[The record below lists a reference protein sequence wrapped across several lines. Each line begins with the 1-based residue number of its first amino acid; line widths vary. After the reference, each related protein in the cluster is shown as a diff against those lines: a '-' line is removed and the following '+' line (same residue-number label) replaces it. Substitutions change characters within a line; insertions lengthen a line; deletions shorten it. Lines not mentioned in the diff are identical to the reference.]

1 MSELT
6 ERDYIMSTYAF
17 APLYRELAKRFPD
30 RSHFRNQDIYD
41 ACDATGVAKGRVY
54 REVMIAD
61 NKVSRG
67 VWNLE
72 AQILPFRNVNA
83 EHTSNAPAESK
94 PVMTAVQSVTNDEVY
109 VPSADSTYVSWGN
122 FKDIKTIIDSGMFYP
137 TFITGLSGNGKTM
150 MVEQA
155 CAKSKREYVRVQITP
170 ETDEDDLIGGFRL
183 ISGET
188 VFQKGPVIKA
198 MEAGAILLID
208 EVDRSSN
215 RLMALQGVL
224 EGKPVMIK
232 KTGEL
237 ITPAPGFNVI
247 ATANTKGQGSEDGK
261 FVAATIIDEA
271 FLERFSIT
279 VEQPYPSLAIE
290 KKILLNH
297 MDKFGAVDTDFA
309 DKLTTWSEI
318 IRKTYADGGVE
329 DIISTRRLCHIA
341 QTFAIFNDRARS
353 IELCV
358 NRFDEDTK
366 SAFLDLYSKIDS
378 NEITPEV
385 NLGDVLDAI
394 DNDEPAF

>member
-1 MSELT
+1 
-6 ERDYIMSTYAF
+6 MSTYAF

-30 RSHFRNQDIYD
+30 RSHFRNKDIYD
-41 ACDATGVAKGRVY
+41 ACDATGVSKGKVY

-83 EHTSNAPAESK
+83 EQTSNAPAESR
-94 PVMTAVQSVTNDEVY
+94 PVMTAVQSVTNNEVY

-183 ISGET
+183 INGET

-232 KTGEL
+232 KTGEM

-297 MDKFGAVDTDFA
+297 MEKFGAVDTDFA
-309 DKLTTWSEI
+309 EKLTTWSEI
-318 IRKTYADGGVE
+318 IRKTYVDGGVE
-329 DIISTRRLCHIA
+329 DIVSTRRLCHIA

-394 DNDEPAF
+394 DNDEEPAF